1 MNVTLLTAIIL
12 PLALVQGRQGV
23 VNRSH
28 GNNMTSDLVTPH
40 YNHQPCARS
49 SFNNKYNK
57 FAHNH
62 FLFTP
67 CSDPAVCSASAD
79 LCGVGATSPREVSL
93 FTNCQQFFLNG
104 NHPTILTDS
113 SNNNRYQQIC
123 QCLLDQNKK
132 PQYFYATLY
141 DTVNKIPV
149 YSAYEFQHA
158 GVTRVDKWYI
168 EPQRLQGADWQQR
181 GCAQYAEPNFDLPTG
196 CPAVTLWH
204 YQYMCTVWKVF
215 FKELDGVNIPCMD
228 LSTSVPA
235 PQRGQH
241 QALNKDYEGS
251 GYDKGHL
258 YSVFHTATQSAM
270 LATSTLTN
278 AAPQD
283 SGFNRGKWKSHE
295 MDLVN
300 ILQGCTQAYVVT
312 GVIPGNQ
319 QIGGG
324 VRVAQFYWNAYC
336 CLDPNG
342 NRSNGFIGPD
352 QNGRVENLQS
362 VGALETRLQGHYN
375 PTFTVFPGGC

>member
-1 MNVTLLTAIIL
+1 MFQVVFLLL
-12 PLALVQGRQGV
+12 FPLLSKG
-23 VNRSH
+23 
-28 GNNMTSDLVTPH
+28 
-40 YNHQPCARS
+40 
-49 SFNNKYNK
+49 
-57 FAHNH
+57 
-62 FLFTP
+62 
-67 CSDPAVCSASAD
+67 
-79 LCGVGATSPREVSL
+79 EVSL

-113 SNNNRYQQIC
+113 SYNNRYQQIC

-141 DTVNKIPV
+141 DTVNRIPV
-149 YSAYEFQHA
+149 YSAYEFQHPPM
-158 GVTRVDKWYI
+158 TRVDRWYI
-168 EPQRLQGADWQQR
+168 EPQ
-181 GCAQYAEPNFDLPTG
+181 
-196 CPAVTLWH
+196 
-204 YQYMCTVWKVF
+204 
-215 FKELDGVNIPCMD
+215 LDGGTIPCMD

-241 QALNKDYEGS
+241 QALNRDYEGS

-258 YSVFHTATQSAM
+258 YPVFHTATQSAM

-283 SGFNRGKWKSHE
+283 SSFNRGKWKSHE

-362 VGALETRLQGHYN
+362 VGALETRLQGYYKVQI
-375 PTFTVFPGGC
+375 FTVFPGGC